1 MIPNAQTQFLDAL
14 ANFVAAEKPDDA
26 ARADLI
32 RAIVA
37 LRDEHWQE
45 GADQDIDDLQRKVR
59 RLEAD

>member
-1 MIPNAQTQFLDAL
+1 MTRNTMTQFLDAL
-14 ANFVAAEKPDDA
+14 ANFVAAPTPDDN
-26 ARADLI
+26 ARGDLL

-37 LRDEHWQE
+37 LRDEHWRE